1 MCTARAVSLL
11 LILLLGVVGC
21 GREEDGEGP
30 ATGARPHAPTTT
42 AADATQS
49 GSGWVTEEEMRAWQE
64 QHETDGLWVVDYFL
78 PPDWECYVTRRND
91 LVPRWKL
98 LSRREEDLAPAEF
111 VRKALAALEGAVPD
125 GLSNALERVPLRVLR
140 VHFERETVYLDF
152 DPGIYGTNSMGTCGG
167 SAMAVQFIAAVRHYF
182 PAAGQACVLVEGTP
196 SGREGEAL
204 VFHDSV
210 ACPMR
215 LDG

>member
-1 MCTARAVSLL
+1 MWTARGVSLL
-11 LILLLGVVGC
+11 LIVLLGVVRC
-21 GREEDGEGP
+21 GGEEDGERS
-30 ATGARPHAPTTT
+30 ATDDRPQAPTTT

-49 GSGWVTEEEMRAWQE
+49 GSGWVTEEEMRTWQE
-64 QHETDGLWVVDYFL
+64 QHETDGLWVVGYFL
-78 PPDWECYVTRRND
+78 PPDWECYETRRND

-98 LSRREEDLAPAEF
+98 LAQGEQDLARAEF

-140 VHFERETVYLDF
+140 VHFERDTVYLDF
-152 DPGIYGTNSMGTCGG
+152 DPGIYATNSMGTCGG
-167 SAMAVQFIAAVRHYF
+167 SAMAVQFVAAVRHYF
-182 PAAGQACVLVEGTP
+182 PEAGQACVLVEGIP

-204 VFHDSV
+204 VFHDSI

>member
-1 MCTARAVSLL
+1 MWTARAVPLL
-11 LILLLGVVGC
+11 LMVLLGVVGC
-21 GREEDGEGP
+21 GTEEDGEGP

-42 AADATQS
+42 APES
-49 GSGWVTEEEMRAWQE
+49 GSGWVTKEEMRAWQE
-64 QHETDGLWVVDYFL
+64 QHGTDGLWVVGYFL
-78 PPDWECYVTRRND
+78 PPDWGCYETRRND

-98 LSRREEDLAPAEF
+98 LSGEEEDLARAEF
-111 VRKALAALEGAVPD
+111 VRKALAALEGAAPD

-152 DPGIYGTNSMGTCGG
+152 DPGIYATNSMGTCGG
-167 SAMAVQFIAAVRHYF
+167 SAMAVQFVATVRHYF
-182 PAAGQACVLVEGTP
+182 PEAGQTCVVVEGTP
-196 SGREGEAL
+196 SGRDGEAL
-204 VFHDSV
+204 VFHDSI